1 MGVGKTGVGE
11 TGVGEMGIPQADVR
25 REPQVLCKLILPHKM
40 LNWKNSFNLNGVRV
54 CLVAAIPLPLLFC
67 TSALIQ
73 NKEENNGQA
82 LNGITTAE
90 GSAVGSHGQ
99 FGEARRRNTI
109 NIASLNAKNVKT
121 NINFIKY
128 LSESIHVIFFQETWL
143 YRFQVNVVTAIF
155 ENTEFSCGCV
165 DDHAPLAPIYT

>member
-82 LNGITTAE
+82 LNGITTA
-90 GSAVGSHGQ
+90 
-99 FGEARRRNTI
+99 
-109 NIASLNAKNVKT
+109 
-121 NINFIKY
+121 
-128 LSESIHVIFFQETWL
+128 
-143 YRFQVNVVTAIF
+143 
-155 ENTEFSCGCV
+155 
-165 DDHAPLAPIYT
+165 